1 MLRDCPKMSAPL
13 EVVEHPV
20 QPGFNRI
27 LLEINHAIPFNGLLL
42 QPLHQPGQLQ
52 LHRLSWTTDANG

>member
-1 MLRDCPKMSAPL
+1 MSAPL

-27 LLEINHAIPFNGLLL
+27 LLEVNQAIPFNGLLL